1 MRNFICIF
9 CLLAVAVF
17 CTACGADQD
26 TEQEPQGS
34 GDSIKIVTTI
44 FPEYDWVSNILGD
57 NPAGAEVE
65 MMLDSGVDMHSY
77 QPTSE
82 DMLTIADSDLFIY
95 VGGESDEWV
104 EDAIEAAGNESLVT
118 VNLMEAL
125 GDQVREEEIVPG
137 MEAEEEEGEEAPEY
151 DEHIWLSPENAKT
164 LCCVIEEA
172 IASVDPENAESYEA
186 NLAAYTEQID
196 AIDQEYA
203 DAVDQASGKT
213 ILFGDRF
220 PFRYLTDQYG
230 LDYYAA
236 FVGCSAE
243 TEASFETIRFLA
255 SKVDELKLPAV
266 CTIEGS
272 DQKIAETVI
281 QNTKSKDQQILTMNS
296 MQSVTSADVE
306 AGASWISIMKDNLEV
321 LKEAL
326 R

>member
-1 MRNFICIF
+1 MRKFICIF
-9 CLLAVAVF
+9 CLLAVAVL

-65 MMLDSGVDMHSY
+65 MMLDSGVDMHSF

-104 EDAIEAAGNESLVT
+104 EGAIEAAGNESLVT

-164 LCCVIEEA
+164 LCGVIEEA